1 MNKPGAGRPKKVLD
15 ERQIRELAALGCSMV
30 EIGIVMGAHADTIRD
45 NYSAAMSEGR
55 ENGKISL
62 RRAQMKL
69 ALDGNAQMLIWLGRF
84 YLNQREEINFTS
96 SEPDVRAL
104 LEKWNVSATKKS
116 DFEIRK
122 QDKALDARTQLV
134 A

>member
-15 ERQIRELAALGCSMV
+15 EEQIIELASIQCTDV
-30 EIGIVMGAHADTIRD
+30 EIAAVMRVSVDSLKK
-45 NYSAAMSEGR
+45 NYTDIIKEGR
-55 ENGKISL
+55 EHGKSSL
-62 RRAQMKL
+62 RRAQYKL
-69 ALDGNAQMLIWLGRF
+69 AMSGNAQMLIWLGRF
-84 YLNQREEINFTS
+84 YLGQKEEINFTS

-122 QDKALDARTQLV
+122 DKALDARVSLV

>member
-96 SEPDVRAL
+96 SEPEVRAL

-122 QDKALDARTQLV
+122 DKALDARVSLV